1 MNTSLLISLLFALI
15 QNTALLIAFT
25 VLFGLVLKTP
35 YLAKI
40 GPGRM
45 VSGVLLMLIGIG
57 LMSAPFRLDSGVVFD
72 TRTVLL
78 SVSGLFFG
86 WIPTLIAMI
95 GTSGYRAYMGGVAV
109 LPGVLTIITS
119 GLVGLLWRYHWK
131 HKLSSLQP
139 RHLYGFGLTA
149 HLPMAIIIP
158 TMLGHIG
165 PEIYWIITPC
175 IILLY
180 PLATML
186 IAYLLRQ
193 RLHERKQE
201 EQRKADALALLEAK
215 ENAESASRAKSDFLA
230 VISHELMTPLN
241 HIIGPSE
248 MVAEQLN
255 DKDLKELMK
264 IIIGG
269 SKQLKQH
276 FERLLAFA
284 EIERRSNADN
294 WTTDDIRSFLQNE
307 SDDFKQQLANKGIDL
322 HFDIAATIPQK
333 LTTDYALLHTVLE
346 NLLENAVKFV
356 SRGPVVIRL
365 QADNERGFQMIIDD
379 AGPGISDPEKVSVF
393 LPFQQRDMTLC
404 RPNQGIGIGLA
415 LCHRLAKA
423 RDARL
428 ILEDSIQGG
437 CLFTLFF
444 PAKEAVHA
452 KRNNDAA

>member
-1 MNTSLLISLLFALI
+1 MSDSLLISLVFALI
-15 QNTALLIAFT
+15 QNTALLIAFI

-45 VSGVLLMLIGIG
+45 VSGLLLMLIGIG
-57 LMSAPFRLDSGVVFD
+57 LMSTPFRLDLGVFFD

-95 GTSGYRAYMGGVAV
+95 GISGYRIHMGGVAV

-119 GLVGLLWRYHWK
+119 GLVGLLWRYSWK

-139 RHLYGFGLTA
+139 RNLYAFGLTA

-158 TMLGHIG
+158 TMLGHIA

-175 IILLY
+175 IIVLY

-186 IAYLLRQ
+186 IAHLLLQ
-193 RLHERKQE
+193 RLHEREQE
-201 EQRKADALALLEAK
+201 KQRKADAIALHEAK
-215 ENAESASRAKSDFLA
+215 KNAESASRAKSDFLA

-248 MVAEQLN
+248 MVAEQL
-255 DKDLKELMK
+255 KDQELKQLMK
-264 IIIGG
+264 IILGG

-284 EIERRSNADN
+284 EIERRSHADN
-294 WTTDDIRSFLQNE
+294 WDTDDIRSFLKNE
-307 SDDFKQQLANKGIDL
+307 SADFKHQLAVKGIDL
-322 HFDIAATIPQK
+322 LFDIPETIPQNLK
-333 LTTDYALLHTVLE
+333 TDYALLHTVLE

-356 SRGPVVIRL
+356 SKGPVTIRL
-365 QADNERGFQMIIDD
+365 QENDNQGFQMIIED
-379 AGPGISDPEKVSVF
+379 AGPGISEPEKVSVF
-393 LPFQQRDMTLC
+393 LPFQQRDMSLC

-423 RDARL
+423 RDAQL
-428 ILEDSIQGG
+428 ILEDSERGG
-437 CLFTLFF
+437 CRFILTF
-444 PAKEAVHA
+444 PAKEEEHA
-452 KRNNDAA
+452 KQNIDAA

>member
-1 MNTSLLISLLFALI
+1 MDSFLASAVFALI

-45 VSGVLLMLIGIG
+45 VSGILLMLIGVG
-57 LMSAPFRLDSGVVFD
+57 LMSAPFRFDSDVLFD

-86 WIPTLIAMI
+86 WIPTLIAII
-95 GTSGYRAYMGGVAV
+95 GTSGYRIQMGGAGV

-119 GLVGLLWRYHWK
+119 GLVGLLWRYKWK
-131 HKLSSLQP
+131 HSLTSLQP
-139 RHLYGFGLTA
+139 RHLYAFGLTA

-158 TMLGHIG
+158 TMLGHLG

-175 IILLY
+175 IILFY
-180 PLATML
+180 PLVTML
-186 IAYLLRQ
+186 IAYLLLQ
-193 RLHERKQE
+193 RLRERDQE
-201 EQRKADALALLEAK
+201 KKRKADAIALREAK
-215 ENAESASRAKSDFLA
+215 ESAEFASRAKSDFLA

-255 DKDLKELMK
+255 DKDLKELMN
-264 IIIGG
+264 IILSG

-294 WTTDDIRSFLQNE
+294 WTVDDIRSFLENE
-307 SDDFKQQLANKGIDL
+307 SADFKRLLADRGIAL
-322 HFDIAATIPQK
+322 HLDIAETVPK
-333 LTTDYALLHTVLE
+333 NLNTDYALLHTVLE
-346 NLLENAVKFV
+346 NLLENAVKFA
-356 SRGPVVIRL
+356 SKGPVALRL
-365 QADNERGFQMIIDD
+365 RTADNDDFQMIIED
-379 AGPGISDPEKVSVF
+379 AGPGISESEKISVF
-393 LPFQQRDMTLC
+393 LPFQQRDMSLC

-423 RDARL
+423 RDAML
-428 ILEDSIQGG
+428 VLQDSNEGG
-437 CLFTLFF
+437 CCFILTFS
-444 PAKEAVHA
+444 AKEEALA
-452 KRNNDAA
+452 NRDIDAA